1 MVASAAIFGFRESI
15 MSADSNTQKSPLDI
29 VKWILAI
36 AFLAAAVVGNYMYA
50 NEPLLYRVLGVV
62 VLMLVSAVIASVT
75 SQGKT
80 FLQFLKEANVERRKV
95 VWPTRPE
102 TTQTTMIVVVVVI
115 LMSLVLW
122 GVDSLLS
129 WLISLLLG

>member
-1 MVASAAIFGFRESI
+1 

-62 VLMLVSAVIASVT
+62 VLMLVSAGIASVT

>member
-1 MVASAAIFGFRESI
+1 

-62 VLMLVSAVIASVT
+62 VLMLVGAGIALTS
-75 SQGKT
+75 SQGKA
-80 FLQFLKEANVERRKV
+80 FLQLLREANIERRKV
-95 VWPTRPE
+95 VWPTRQE
-102 TTQTTMIVVVVVI
+102 TTQTTLIVVIVVV

>member
-1 MVASAAIFGFRESI
+1 

-62 VLMLVSAVIASVT
+62 VLMLVGAGIALTS
-75 SQGKT
+75 SQGKA
-80 FLQFLKEANVERRKV
+80 FLQLLREANIERRKV
-95 VWPTRPE
+95 VWPTRQE
-102 TTQTTMIVVVVVI
+102 TTQTTLIVVVVVV